1 VESEELMDG
10 IDSTVYQ
17 QLEGLVG
24 KLPAAPQAETAEPTI
39 EKSTSNVT
47 SMDVDSVVPSS
58 DKPAPSAPAKEKRPA
73 WAGRSAAE
81 PLPEADV
88 YVRLLVIVGLMDNKH
103 VEEVSLFFTR
113 VEKVL
118 MDGIGVWLC

>member
-1 VESEELMDG
+1 L
-10 IDSTVYQ
+10 I
-17 QLEGLVG
+17 G

-47 SMDVDSVVPSS
+47 SMDVDAVVPSS
-58 DKPAPSAPAKEKRPA
+58 DQPAPSAPAKEKRPA

-81 PLPEADV
+81 PLPEADI

-103 VEEVSLFFTR
+103 VEEVSLVFTR

-118 MDGIGVWLC
+118 MDVVGV

>member
-1 VESEELMDG
+1 M
-10 IDSTVYQ
+10 YQ
-17 QLEGLVG
+17 QLEGLIG
-24 KLPAAPQAETAEPTI
+24 KLPAAPQAEIAEPTI

-47 SMDVDSVVPSS
+47 SMDVDAVVPSS
-58 DKPAPSAPAKEKRPA
+58 DKHAPAAPVKEKRPA

-103 VEEVSLFFTR
+103 VEEVSPLSSWCFL
-113 VEKVL
+113 KVL
-118 MDGIGVWLC
+118 MSGIGV